1 VTVRT
6 PAEAIAAVHRHGPP
20 ITQEQQQAATALLE
34 DLLAA
39 AARHDVTLDDF
50 AFVADLPGACVDL
63 AVAKLRCG

>member
-1 VTVRT
+1 VTDRT

-20 ITQEQQQAATALLE
+20 ISVEQRQAATALLE

-39 AARHDVTLDDF
+39 AARHSVTLEDF

-63 AVAKLRCG
+63 AVVKLRRG